1 MTSSPSGGTAR
12 PRGRG
17 AATRRAL
24 LDAARE
30 LFATDGYEGTTVRAV
45 AERAGVNQALLFR
58 HFGSKDA
65 LFAEA
70 VTEPATAL
78 LHAGP
83 PEELLGRVLT
93 AMLADDRDAGLFL
106 AALRSGGLAE
116 AVGAEVGGGYQRAFA
131 ALAETGEPDDA
142 AVRADLLLAWLLGLA
157 LARSVLRTPA
167 LAAADPD
174 TVCAH
179 VVRTARTLVG
189 PAVAPPPE
197 PR

>member
-1 MTSSPSGGTAR
+1 MTASPPGGTAR
-12 PRGRG
+12 PRERG

-30 LFATDGYEGTTVRAV
+30 LFAADGYERTTVRAV

-83 PEELLGRVLT
+83 PGELLGRVLA
-93 AMLADDRDAGLFL
+93 AMLADDRDAGLLL
-106 AALRSGGLAE
+106 AALRSGSGLAE
-116 AVGAEVGGGYQRAFA
+116 AVGAEVGGGYERAFA
-131 ALAETGEPDDA
+131 ALAATSDPDDA
-142 AVRADLLLAWLLGLA
+142 ALRADLLLAWLLGLA
-157 LARSVLRTPA
+157 LARGVVRTPA
-167 LAAADPD
+167 LAAADPAA
-174 TVCAH
+174 VCAH
-179 VVRTARTLVG
+179 MTRAARELLG
-189 PAVAPPPE
+189 PAVAPE
-197 PR
+197 PG